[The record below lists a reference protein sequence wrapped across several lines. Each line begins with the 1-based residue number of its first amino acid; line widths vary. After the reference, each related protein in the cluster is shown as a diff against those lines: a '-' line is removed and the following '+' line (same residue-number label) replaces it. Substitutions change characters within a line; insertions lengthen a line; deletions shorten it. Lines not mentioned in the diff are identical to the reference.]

1 MTTSPSDRERKKYNA
16 SRSVASGV
24 TWAVLMRW
32 AIRFIGL
39 FSTLIL
45 ARLLSPDDFGVVAM
59 AMLVLNLLFELSEF
73 GTSMHL
79 IRAKEI
85 DRAHCDTAW
94 TITLLQGLFTAFIL
108 ALLAVPASIYFKEPR
123 VVEVM
128 YVLALASL
136 IGGFENIGPV
146 LLRRDMKF
154 AKDFRFNVAKKVLV
168 FMTTVT
174 SAIVFRNYWALVL
187 GHLAGTTAGVVLS
200 FVVHPYR
207 PRWSLARAGEY
218 FRFALAIIPLRM
230 ANTLRGT
237 ISGFLVASL
246 GNTATL
252 GSYHIAANLA
262 GMFTKEI
269 VTPMGRGLLP
279 NYARL
284 ADRPDELSTIYCKVL
299 GMVALLC
306 IPVGIGVAAVAHDL
320 TRVLLGPQWGFAAEI
335 MEYLAIG
342 AVIYAVSQ
350 AMNNQILVAT
360 GREKTAAILAWVR
373 LAITAPILWTGLQ
386 LDGVIGLAQASI
398 VAPIVCLPFI
408 YSETRRA
415 VTLPLASFIGL
426 LWRPAGGALL
436 MYLAVKSLHMS
447 HVDWA
452 IVRLAADISIG
463 ALVFILT
470 TLGLWLAS
478 GRPDGAERIALG
490 ITAGFVD
497 RVRSRIRR

>member
-1 MTTSPSDRERKKYNA
+1 MNKYSA

-32 AIRFIGL
+32 AMRFIGL

-45 ARLLSPDDFGVVAM
+45 ARVLSPDDFGVAAM
-59 AMLVLNLLFELSEF
+59 GMLVVHFLFELSEF
-73 GTSMHL
+73 GTAMHL

-94 TITLLQGLFTAFIL
+94 TITLLQGLVTALIL
-108 ALLAVPASIYFKEPR
+108 VVLAGPASIYFKEPR
-123 VVEVM
+123 VVDVM
-128 YVLALASL
+128 YVLAFASF

-168 FMTTVT
+168 FITTVT
-174 SAIVFRNYWALVL
+174 CALVFRNYWALVL

-200 FVVHPYR
+200 YVVHPYR
-207 PRWSLARAGEY
+207 PRWSLAHIGEY
-218 FRFALAIIPLRM
+218 FRFALAIIPMRL
-230 ANTLRGT
+230 ANTLRGM
-237 ISGFLVASL
+237 ISSFFVAGL
-246 GNTATL
+246 GNAATL
-252 GSYHIAANLA
+252 GSYRVASDLA
-262 GMFTKEI
+262 GMFTQEI

-279 NYARL
+279 NYSRL
-284 ADRPDELSTIYCKVL
+284 ADRPDELSTMYCKIL

-306 IPVGIGVAAVAHDL
+306 IPVGIGVSAVAHDL
-320 TRVLLGPQWGFAAEI
+320 TLVLLGPQWGFAAEL

-342 AVIYAVSQ
+342 AVIYAISQ

-373 LAITAPILWTGLQ
+373 LVITAPILWAGLE
-386 LDGVIGLAQASI
+386 LGGVIGLAQASI

-415 VTLPLASFIGL
+415 VTLTLATLTGL
-426 LWRPAGGALL
+426 LWRPVAGAVI
-436 MYLAVKSLHMS
+436 MYLVVKLLHPS
-447 HVDWA
+447 QLEWA
-452 IVRLAADISIG
+452 IVRLVADLSIG
-463 ALVFILT
+463 ALSFVT
-470 TLGLWLAS
+470 ATLGLWAAS
-478 GRPDGAERIALG
+478 GRPDGAERITLDIA
-490 ITAGFVD
+490 AGLLK
-497 RVRSRIRR
+497 RIRNRIGH